1 MVISA
6 VPKTQLT
13 LSLSSSNLLI
23 SGHSAKAYS
32 HSALDRLSR
41 YRVRNKLT
49 FQTYFHYFLYL
60 NLRVGWWA
68 IQILSIPNYSILQ
81 LSLASLSSYSQGAC
95 PSHSTHVANPNFGT
109 RYRYPPFPPFPPLGY
124 AAPWQIYAVRSAARI
139 GHERLPVGLSYWLC
153 LPTLSTFPRLASRSR
168 FRRRFLRKTS

>member
-49 FQTYFHYFLYL
+49 FKNSFHYFLYL

-81 LSLASLSSYSQGAC
+81 LPLASLSSYSQRAC
-95 PSHSTHVANPNFGT
+95 LQYSSTSTKFSTYNT
-109 RYRYPPFPPFPPLGY
+109 RVLVLILVLVRPDCT
-124 AAPWQIYAVRSAARI
+124 AVRTGCI
-139 GHERLPVGLSYWLC
+139 TIL
-153 LPTLSTFPRLASRSR
+153 
-168 FRRRFLRKTS
+168 

>member
-95 PSHSTHVANPNFGT
+95 PSQSTRCRKPVNNVAPGTGTLLIPRFNPALITTTTWSTAGVRDPMAFLT
-109 RYRYPPFPPFPPLGY
+109 LC
-124 AAPWQIYAVRSAARI
+124 AAQP
-139 GHERLPVGLSYWLC
+139 G
-153 LPTLSTFPRLASRSR
+153 
-168 FRRRFLRKTS
+168 